1 MAPIALPSSHNLSI
15 GCGGPSSSQIIKS
28 RGGFVWRDLLVV
40 WLGTLQC
47 TFTDA
52 RGGDKLEAATAY
64 LARKLVLNQ
73 TYDFLASCAV
83 VVSSLLPPFAKTIK
97 KRTASEDILAIR
109 EQMEVSSEFELSC
122 YISLWGVTVEVWTW
136 ILRELRLDVVPP
148 PISSSRFCARWSR
161 ATITLDKNLK
171 KGFNSLVILVA
182 WMLWKHRN
190 ACMFDGAQ
198 PKVQAV
204 LSLVAAEAICGAS
217 PKPPVCENSS

>member
-97 KRTASEDILAIR
+97 KRTGYVIV
-109 EQMEVSSEFELSC
+109 EQ
-122 YISLWGVTVEVWTW
+122 
-136 ILRELRLDVVPP
+136 
-148 PISSSRFCARWSR
+148 A
-161 ATITLDKNLK
+161 
-171 KGFNSLVILVA
+171 LVA
-182 WMLWKHRN
+182 FVSPCW
-190 ACMFDGAQ
+190 FF
-198 PKVQAV
+198 
-204 LSLVAAEAICGAS
+204 CGEVFRLLDIYTGCRVS
-217 PKPPVCENSS
+217 RMGMG